1 MEQSEA
7 VRRSSRE
14 RRPTG
19 RFAGFVTPRAR
30 RTVNAESNPQP
41 ANVEANNPQPV
52 DVNQDEQTVALDG
65 PTPIVQ
71 VNPVD
76 NSLDDL
82 PSPRSRSPS
91 PRSRAEVPSP
101 GTIPG
106 IDRRRSRS
114 RSRSRSPLPSNRSR
128 THFDWLAELE
138 EDGTPLATQILDSF
152 QAFLHQ
158 RSEAPDNNETFRV
171 FINEFC
177 QTYPSLLL
185 NQTEYAFRRSFR
197 EGYRNWTSQLFGNRT
212 RRSWNCFAS
221 RPEISSKVK
230 EILTKIRRQT
240 ALLMFGNEA
249 DPSQEGGGRHSPAP
263 VPVAPN
269 APTLELQNGGSQT
282 RPTHGRA
289 APTQEPHPH
298 PQAPTPTPAS
308 RRGSQLAGREAR
320 DASRTATFGVRNR
333 LPSNRAEDEQALHE
347 HMVGNR

>member
-41 ANVEANNPQPV
+41 ANVEANPQPV